1 MLPGMGADSSM
12 YPAKYYDQLTEV
24 NFIDWPEYSGEKS
37 IEEVAEKIIEIHRPE
52 NDKIIGGSSLGGM
65 VAIQVAKM
73 VNIKRVLLVSSTINS
88 SNINPALRKISGLAE
103 LTPIELIQVLA
114 GKLNL
119 HLKKDVLTMF
129 ENSDTDFIRSMCVA
143 VFEWPGIEDY
153 KCEVRHIHGKLD
165 MVIFPPKKDVKI
177 IPWGGHLISMTH
189 GDLVSRFIKN
199 KLNSF

>member
-88 SNINPALRKISGLAE
+88 SNINQKINQA
-103 LTPIELIQVLA
+103 TQQ
-114 GKLNL
+114 
-119 HLKKDVLTMF
+119 
-129 ENSDTDFIRSMCVA
+129 
-143 VFEWPGIEDY
+143 
-153 KCEVRHIHGKLD
+153 
-165 MVIFPPKKDVKI
+165 
-177 IPWGGHLISMTH
+177 
-189 GDLVSRFIKN
+189 
-199 KLNSF
+199 KLNSIFILKKMY